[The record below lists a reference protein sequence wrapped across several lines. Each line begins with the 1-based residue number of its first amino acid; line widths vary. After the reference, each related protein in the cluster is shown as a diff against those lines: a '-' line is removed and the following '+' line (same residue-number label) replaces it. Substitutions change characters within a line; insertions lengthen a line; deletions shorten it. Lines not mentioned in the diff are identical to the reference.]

1 MKKVI
6 LIWCAAVFALL
17 YFLHVTDNSPISI
30 EAPEPKDYREACK
43 FGDYEAAM
51 RFIDE
56 LEEAAQQAK
65 RDIPGHNLGFLGIGG
80 NEKEYRAAKE
90 KYHAAQQKYDEAK
103 KYVEDF
109 FTNKMLEGPDD
120 PENFDAVMKRV
131 EKMHYKYLAALAEAS
146 HDYRKVKD
154 MEGPRQVYWSSLDQA
169 YKKEIMYLVA
179 SDNAEAADRIVFL
192 LNEIPID
199 GTKKEGLVGFGE
211 TSFDIS
217 LGQELLAYI
226 TYVEHYNNLC
236 DIALDL
242 AINRQNKDMA
252 KKIVR
257 CYKPDVIITRGK
269 KDGITVDGVLVDKN
283 HGYVQ
288 LKNNSKE
295 SASKKLKEAIDA
307 GDFD

>member
-1 MKKVI
+1 MKKVFCYLFVI
-6 LIWCAAVFALL
+6 ISLL
-17 YFLHVTDNSPISI
+17 TFVSCGSDF
-30 EAPEPKDYREACK
+30 DYKAACK
-43 FGDYEAAM
+43 AGDYEAAM
-51 RFIDE
+51 E
-56 LEEAAQQAK
+56 CLEVLKEEAEEARGDVPAY
-65 RDIPGHNLGFLGIGG
+65 DDGFLGIGG
-80 NEKEYRAAKE
+80 NEKEYKAALK
-90 KYHAAQQKYDEAK
+90 KYNAAQKKYDEAK

-109 FTNKMLEGPDD
+109 FANKTVEEPDD
-120 PENFDAVMKRV
+120 SENFDAAMKRV
-131 EKMHYKYLAALAEAS
+131 EKMHDKYLAALAEAS
-146 HDYRKVKD
+146 HNRFKIKD
-154 MEGPRQVYWSSLDQA
+154 LEGPRQVYWSSLDKA
-169 YKKEIMYLVA
+169 YKKEIMYLVT

-199 GTKKEGLVGFGE
+199 GTKKEGLIGYWE
-211 TSFDIS
+211 ACLDREK
-217 LGQELLAYI
+217 GQELHAYI
-226 TYVEHYNNLC
+226 TYVEHYNMLC

-257 CYKPDVIITRGK
+257 CYKPDVIVTKG
-269 KDGITVDGVLVDKN
+269 DADTAPMVDGVAVDGN